1 MLEAGVRR
9 EASRK
14 HFHAGGIREAARV
27 ARKIDALEAP
37 VGGEGTQGLSKGC
50 LMLQDLLLHIFFD
63 QLRNRWQCGGRFAWM
78 LLILVGK
85 IQVFEFAALGLQQF
99 GNGVEGL
106 CGRKS
111 SVAFSG
117 TEIIPREI
125 Q

>member
-1 MLEAGVRR
+1 MLR
-9 EASRK
+9 
-14 HFHAGGIREAARV
+14 
-27 ARKIDALEAP
+27 
-37 VGGEGTQGLSKGC
+37 
-50 LMLQDLLLHIFFD
+50 DLLLHVLFR
-63 QLRNRWQCGGRFAWM
+63 QLREWWQCGGRFAWM

-117 TEIIPREI
+117 TEIILREVQRSEI
-125 Q
+125 GVPHYRC